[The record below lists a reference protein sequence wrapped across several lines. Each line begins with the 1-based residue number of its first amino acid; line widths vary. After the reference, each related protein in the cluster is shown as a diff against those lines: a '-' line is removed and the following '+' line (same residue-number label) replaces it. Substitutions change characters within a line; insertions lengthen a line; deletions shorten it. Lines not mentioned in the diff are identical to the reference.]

1 MARKMIAALQVSLD
15 GFAQASDQD
24 GVVEWVDSWA
34 DALALIPE
42 VDAFVQ
48 GSHMYPGYGLFWES
62 IYTDPTREAPFQG
75 RVPNAREIEY
85 AKLAAKTPH
94 YVLSKTLDAVSW
106 PPTARITR
114 SLDDLRALKSQPGKN
129 IYVVG
134 GPTLVTTLLN
144 ENLLDELKLIV
155 HPLLLGGGNALFAGV
170 TQRRALSLV
179 GAEPTESGKLIVT
192 YRV

>member
-15 GFAQASDQD
+15 GFAQGSDQ
-24 GVVEWVDSWA
+24 GGTEWVESWA
-34 DALALIPE
+34 DGLELVPD

-48 GSHMYPGYGLFWES
+48 GAHMYPGYGMYWES
-62 IYTDPTREAPFQG
+62 IHADPTRLAPFQN

-94 YVLSKTLDAVSW
+94 YVVSSTLESVSW
-106 PPTARITR
+106 PPTARIVR
-114 SLDDLRALKSQPGKN
+114 KLEDLRALKEQPGKN

-134 GPTLVTTLLN
+134 GPTLVTSLLN
-144 ENLLDELKLIV
+144 ERLLDELKLIV
-155 HPLLLGGGNALFAGV
+155 HPLLLGGGKPLFAGV
-170 TQRRALSLV
+170 TQPRSLQFV
-179 GAEPTESGKLIVT
+179 SATPSVAGRLIVT